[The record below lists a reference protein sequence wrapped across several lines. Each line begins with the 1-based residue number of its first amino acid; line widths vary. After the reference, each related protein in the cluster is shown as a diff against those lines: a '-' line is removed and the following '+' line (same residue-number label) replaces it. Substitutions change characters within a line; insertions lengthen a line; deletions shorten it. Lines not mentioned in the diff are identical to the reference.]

1 MESYSGAYAT
11 QWWLTGT
18 FTKKILLQVSSRS
31 NALLY
36 RSCAYRLLM
45 SCLSTQFKS
54 EYTFNV
60 LQRIILTESREIMSC
75 TTCMRENSQN
85 VRLPEAPLGIV
96 NQFLRTNI
104 VNDDPEDYDKL
115 PSKQVTHEILIL
127 LFKFMF
133 TYSISISK

>member
-1 MESYSGAYAT
+1 
-11 QWWLTGT
+11 
-18 FTKKILLQVSSRS
+18 
-31 NALLY
+31 
-36 RSCAYRLLM
+36 
-45 SCLSTQFKS
+45 
-54 EYTFNV
+54 
-60 LQRIILTESREIMSC
+60 
-75 TTCMRENSQN
+75 MRENSQN